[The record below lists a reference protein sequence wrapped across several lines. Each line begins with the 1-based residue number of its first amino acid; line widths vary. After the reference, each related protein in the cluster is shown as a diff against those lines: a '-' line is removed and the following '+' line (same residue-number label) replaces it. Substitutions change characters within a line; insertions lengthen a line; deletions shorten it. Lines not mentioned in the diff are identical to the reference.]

1 MLETRRS
8 DTSVI
13 EDIGEDVALE
23 DNEIHLRKIQQRVEK
38 ERFLR
43 NYGQSNRNIPF
54 QIKKFKKSA
63 NNSIIELKDL

>member
-38 ERFLR
+38 ERFYEIMVNQTEIFLFK
-43 NYGQSNRNIPF
+43 SKSLKNR
-54 QIKKFKKSA
+54 QIIQLL
-63 NNSIIELKDL
+63 N